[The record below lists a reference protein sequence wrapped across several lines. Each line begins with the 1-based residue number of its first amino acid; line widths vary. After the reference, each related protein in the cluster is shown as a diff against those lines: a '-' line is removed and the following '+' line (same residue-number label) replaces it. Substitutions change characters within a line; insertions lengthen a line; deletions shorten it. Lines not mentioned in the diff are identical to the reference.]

1 MVFIEDTGGIYD
13 APLDLVWKLGEA
25 HTKEGNKIHPN
36 TRNNRTEMLNE
47 STFISSWEE
56 EDRNGQVIKIKLKG
70 TIYYPVGIALEVLD
84 GTFSGSKF
92 FSYYMPKDN
101 NNRTAVT
108 VVGDFKSPTI
118 SDDEQLKSAVLSFL
132 DKGFDEDVAYP
143 KKMQS

>member
-1 MVFIEDTGGIYD
+1 M
-13 APLDLVWKLGEA
+13 
-25 HTKEGNKIHPN
+25 NKSRLRHPCH
-36 TRNNRTEMLNE
+36 
-47 STFISSWEE
+47 
-56 EDRNGQVIKIKLKG
+56 GQVITNKVKG
-70 TIYYPVGIALEVLD
+70 TIYYPVGIALEILD

-118 SDDEQLKSAVLSFL
+118 SENEQLKTAVLSFL
-132 DKGFDEDVAYP
+132 DKAFNEDVAYL

>member
-1 MVFIEDTGGIYD
+1 
-13 APLDLVWKLGEA
+13 
-25 HTKEGNKIHPN
+25 
-36 TRNNRTEMLNE
+36 
-47 STFISSWEE
+47 
-56 EDRNGQVIKIKLKG
+56 
-70 TIYYPVGIALEVLD
+70 VGIALEILD

-118 SDDEQLKSAVLSFL
+118 SDNEQLKSAVLSFL
-132 DKGFDEDVAYP
+132 DNAFNEDVAYL

>member
-25 HTKEGNKIHPN
+25 HAKEGNKVHPN

-47 STFISSWEE
+47 NTFLSSWEE
-56 EDRNGQVIKIKLKG
+56 EDRNGQVIKIKVKG
-70 TIYYPVGIALEVLD
+70 TIYYPVGIASEILD

-132 DKGFDEDVAYP
+132 DKGFDEDVAYL